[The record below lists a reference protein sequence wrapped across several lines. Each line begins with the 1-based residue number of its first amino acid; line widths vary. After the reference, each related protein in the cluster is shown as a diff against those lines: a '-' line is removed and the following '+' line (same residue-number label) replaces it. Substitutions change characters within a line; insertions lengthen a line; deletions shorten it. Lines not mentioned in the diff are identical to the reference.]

1 MRMKQFVAILCLFPF
16 AASAQLR
23 KAGTTPDIH
32 PDYLRVAQG
41 QIGRDQPDSAIATLN
56 EAVATGADR
65 ASVAQFLLV
74 SGNMLYGSN
83 DAATPPQRK
92 DYQRAASLLVA
103 SDSIVPSPET
113 KYVLGVTEFK
123 IADLA
128 VRENSTAKHCDLA
141 RLAQSSLSIARQDI
155 VGGESIDRNTSSQL
169 LRAIERYRP
178 AVQDQVTKYCK

>member
-1 MRMKQFVAILCLFPF
+1 MKQFVAILCLFPF

-113 KYVLGVTEFK
+113 KYVLGVGVQDRRLGGEGKFDRKALRSREVGPVFTLHRPTE
-123 IADLA
+123 
-128 VRENSTAKHCDLA
+128 HCRWRVDRSEHFESALA
-141 RLAQSSLSIARQDI
+141 RYRAVSSCRA
-155 VGGESIDRNTSSQL
+155 GSSHKIL
-169 LRAIERYRP
+169 
-178 AVQDQVTKYCK
+178 

>member
-1 MRMKQFVAILCLFPF
+1 MKQFVAILCLFPF

-113 KYVLGVTEFK
+113 KYVLGVGVQ
-123 IADLA
+123 DRRLG

-141 RLAQSSLSIARQDI
+141 RLAQSSLSIARQNI